1 MRFTAKGPWA
11 ALLIVCIG
19 LACAPA
25 TLAEDDALEIIKK
38 AFEAADANRELAELY
53 VFRERVETRMLSKK
67 GNVKKQESKTW
78 DVTLLDGS
86 VYKRLVAIDDEPLSE
101 KKDAKEQRKLEKEVE
116 KLRNELPAQRE
127 KRLAKVEEERSE
139 GAEFLEEIT
148 RAFDFR
154 IVGEEQLAGVDT
166 WVIDAEP
173 RPGYEPTSKQARV
186 LSKVRCKFW
195 IAKDDYGWVKADIDT
210 FEPFSWSVIKI
221 KPGAKISFT
230 QQRVNDEVWLMDTW
244 EVAARARAVL
254 VIGFNGEFE
263 GSYSDFRK
271 FTTSTDVVETSDAP

>member
-1 MRFTAKGPWA
+1 MRFAAKITLVWLIL
-11 ALLIVCIG
+11 ALSG
-19 LACAPA
+19 LGWGPA
-25 TLAEDDALEIIKK
+25 TLADDDAFEIIQK

-53 VFRERVETRMLSKK
+53 VFRERIESRLLTKK

-86 VYKRLVAIDDEPLSE
+86 VYRRLVAIDDEPLSE
-101 KKDAKEQRKLEKEVE
+101 KKDTKEQRKLEKQVE
-116 KLRNELPAQRE
+116 KLRKESPAQRE
-127 KRLAKVEEERSE
+127 KRLAKVEEERQE

-148 RAFDFR
+148 RAFDFTLA
-154 IVGEEQLAGVDT
+154 GEERVAGVDT

-173 RPGYEPTSKQARV
+173 RPGYEPSSKQSRV
-186 LSKVRCKFW
+186 LGKVRCRFW
-195 IAKDDYGWVKADIDT
+195 IAQDDYGWVKADIDT

-254 VIGFNGEFE
+254 VIGFNGEFA

-271 FTTSTDVVETSDAP
+271 FTTSTDVVDPREAP